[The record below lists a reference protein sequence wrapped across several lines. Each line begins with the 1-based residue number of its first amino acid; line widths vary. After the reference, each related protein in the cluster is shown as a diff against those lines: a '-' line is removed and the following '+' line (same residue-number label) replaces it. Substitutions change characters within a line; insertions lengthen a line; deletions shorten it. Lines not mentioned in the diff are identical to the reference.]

1 MVPSSLNVRPSSREG
16 LSSEASKASYAH
28 YRALIADAERRHREA
43 HDPARPGYLT
53 RLAQDLLDPS
63 RRILAA
69 LEFAERQD
77 DGQLHDGLW
86 AFQPFAMSVGQLLIS
101 ALAGCNPL
109 ALATWQSGAAQ
120 QATARDADQGPFART
135 GRRPTRAVAIGL
147 TRVPRAQ
154 IERAL
159 AHVTQYGQA
168 REALWPY
175 QAFSLN
181 VGELL
186 QAALRAG

>member
-1 MVPSSLNVRPSSREG
+1 MLFTSSDARPLHRF
-16 LSSEASKASYAH
+16 APANRDASYAH
-28 YRALIADAERRHREA
+28 YRALLDDAERRHREA
-43 HDPARPGYLT
+43 NDPNRPGYLT

-86 AFQPFAMSVGQLLIS
+86 VFQPFAMSVGQLLVS
-101 ALAGCNPL
+101 ALAGCNPQ
-109 ALATWQSGAAQ
+109 ALADWQAGAAQ
-120 QATARDADQGPFART
+120 RANASETVPLPFRSTARRT
-135 GRRPTRAVAIGL
+135 TRAVAIGL

-154 IERAL
+154 VERAL
-159 AHVTQYGQA
+159 AHVVQHGQVH
-168 REALWPY
+168 EALWPH
-175 QAFSLN
+175 QGFSLT

-186 QAALRAG
+186 RAALRAR